1 MSITVSVDLRP
12 QFGPVRDQ
20 GDRPT
25 CLAFAAS
32 DAHAGLRDPWE
43 PLSCE
48 YLFYHAQ
55 NRASRDPT
63 QGAFLSDTLVALR
76 EDGQPRE
83 AGWPYLAMLPTDLST
98 YYPPAAVDP
107 LFGRDGIQVK
117 NTFDAICRQLDSG
130 NAVLVLSVLTGAFF
144 RPPADGIIH
153 AIAGDA
159 IFPVPRHALV
169 AVGYGHIGQ
178 TRLILVRNSWGPTWG
193 LAGYAWL
200 TEPFVSQHAY
210 DLALLTDEIDVSH
223 RSAAV

>member
-1 MSITVSVDLRP
+1 VSITVSVDLRP

-43 PLSCE
+43 PLS
-48 YLFYHAQ
+48 
-55 NRASRDPT
+55 
-63 QGAFLSDTLVALR
+63 
-76 EDGQPRE
+76 
-83 AGWPYLAMLPTDLST
+83 LST